1 MYCMS
6 AHNVY
11 IVLAPGHINSMTLN
25 FCQLNVRSGFT
36 NVWPGL
42 FSNYANW
49 NLNSVLSFQQQ
60 IVIIKFAL
68 HTHIHVHMY
77 RLRLTRSP
85 CTTGLWMERR
95 LERPRVLQ
103 G

>member
-11 IVLAPGHINSMTLN
+11 IVLAPDHFNSMT
-25 FCQLNVRSGFT
+25 CQLNVRSSLT
-36 NVWPGL
+36 DVWPGL

-49 NLNSVLSFQQQ
+49 NLNTVLSFQQQ
-60 IVIIKFAL
+60 IVIINFAL
-68 HTHIHVHMY
+68 HTHIHVRMY

-85 CTTGLWMERR
+85 NITD
-95 LERPRVLQ
+95 
-103 G
+103 